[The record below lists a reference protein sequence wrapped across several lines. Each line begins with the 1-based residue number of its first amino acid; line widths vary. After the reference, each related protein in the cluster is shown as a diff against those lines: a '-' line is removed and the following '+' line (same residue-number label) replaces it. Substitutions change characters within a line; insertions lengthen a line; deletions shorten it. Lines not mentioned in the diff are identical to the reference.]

1 MRKKAV
7 LVLLCAL
14 IAAGSLTVSA
24 NADSLKQVD
33 RALYRYSDSGENL
46 GKYTGFA
53 RSGDGRRHYYKKG
66 ALVKEKWIKTDS
78 GKRYYADKTGT
89 LLTGTKLIGDQV
101 YVFDS
106 RGKWN
111 GEAPT
116 VIDENLGISFTLKEQ
131 TDSEI
136 TAEISLEDSFPFTV
150 EYGREFFLQK
160 KNGKKWEKVA
170 LPEDAA
176 FTDEGYEIN
185 PGETVT
191 VNIPLS
197 VYGKLS
203 KGKYRIDQSVFVWEN
218 DKKQTK
224 ASLTFTIQ

>member
-1 MRKKAV
+1 M
-7 LVLLCAL
+7 LCAL

-24 NADSLKQVD
+24 NADSLKRVD

-53 RSGDGRRHYYKKG
+53 RSDDGRRHYYKKR
-66 ALVKEKWIKTDS
+66 ALVKEKWIK
-78 GKRYYADKTGT
+78 
-89 LLTGTKLIGDQV
+89 
-101 YVFDS
+101 
-106 RGKWN
+106 
-111 GEAPT
+111 
-116 VIDENLGISFTLKEQ
+116 

-136 TAEISLEDSFPFTV
+136 TAEISLEDSFPFAVT
-150 EYGREFFLQK
+150 YGREYFLRK

-170 LPEDAA
+170 LPKDAA

-185 PGETVT
+185 PGKTVT
-191 VNIPLS
+191 VRIPLS

-203 KGKYRIDQSVFVWEN
+203 KEKYRIDQSFFVWEN
-218 DKKQTK
+218 DKKQTE